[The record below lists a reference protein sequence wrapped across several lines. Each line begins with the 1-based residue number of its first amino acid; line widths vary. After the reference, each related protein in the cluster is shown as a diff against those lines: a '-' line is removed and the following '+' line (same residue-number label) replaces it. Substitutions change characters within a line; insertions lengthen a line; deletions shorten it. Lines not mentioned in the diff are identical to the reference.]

1 MFSKLNNFLQNLTI
15 RNRLILGCSLF
26 MVAFFISSSIALVS
40 LSKSN
45 QAINKVVYISNVK
58 AIFLNDVKDAVY
70 NIDLDYSTIIAT
82 DDKFLIQEKLNEIA
96 KNSKKLNEK
105 FAKFDSVSKT
115 EESQVFVDDIKLNTE
130 RLITINETLNDVI
143 QKGDLISAKIL
154 FTRGLHPITLDMVD
168 KINTVLVLEE
178 AFNQADSLRVTS
190 LNSNTFYFITIL
202 NLLLLFIISYVSYR
216 FIKSIVDPIQL
227 AIDTT
232 MQISAGNLKQNIQ
245 ITQNDE
251 TGVLLRFIKA
261 MQGSLRDI
269 IYNIRISSD
278 ESTKTAEEF
287 LVVSSKFITTA
298 KEQESTAE
306 VVTQLSED
314 VISNNNQLFT
324 SLKQAN
330 SDLQSITG
338 NMQLVNESTVKV
350 NQMIIEFTTQSRKT
364 METAKLGENK
374 IYLSI
379 SAMQE
384 IKEGAAKIQSVVTLI
399 TEISNKIN
407 LLALNAS
414 IEAARAGDAGR
425 GFAVVADEV
434 SKLAVSTA
442 FSIKEIK
449 QLVFTSSEKTE
460 RGVIEVSHVANLFKE
475 IIQRITGLGNST
487 ELILT
492 VLKEQSKN
500 SGVVHKNI
508 SELSRFLENIDVTI
522 TKQQNV
528 SHEMSERIAMLRQSS
543 EFISSGSIQIES
555 KANHLSKQSEL
566 IKNSTEKFEL

>member
-1 MFSKLNNFLQNLTI
+1 
-15 RNRLILGCSLF
+15 